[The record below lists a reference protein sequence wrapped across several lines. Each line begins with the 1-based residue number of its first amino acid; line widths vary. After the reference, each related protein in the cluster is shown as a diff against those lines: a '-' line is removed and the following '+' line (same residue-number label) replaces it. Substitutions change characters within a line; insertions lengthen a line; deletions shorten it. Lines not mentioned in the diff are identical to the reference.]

1 MTKVRR
7 KVVKR
12 VDSRAITLGWEKKE
26 ECEIK
31 NMLASNG
38 KKNNDNTNPAHR
50 REPTF
55 VWRMSRFSRQA
66 KLVVGARPL
75 KLGFS
80 THDNR
85 PLLLSRV
92 APSNSKTPFPRGI
105 QPLGAA
111 PCFYPS
117 YHCLFSP
124 GFNQVPPVGPYAL
137 LVRRIC
143 FWSVH
148 ACKTCNMQSP
158 FKRCSGSVNGPVWA
172 SFISHLFSST
182 CNGTS

>member
-31 NMLASNG
+31 NMSASNG
-38 KKNNDNTNPAHR
+38 KKNNDNTNTAHR

-66 KLVVGARPL
+66 KSVVGARPL

-80 THDNR
+80 THDNSGPFYCPKWRR
-85 PLLLSRV
+85 PIVKHRFLGESSR
-92 APSNSKTPFPRGI
+92 
-105 QPLGAA
+105 
-111 PCFYPS
+111 
-117 YHCLFSP
+117 
-124 GFNQVPPVGPYAL
+124 
-137 LVRRIC
+137 
-143 FWSVH
+143 
-148 ACKTCNMQSP
+148 
-158 FKRCSGSVNGPVWA
+158 WA
-172 SFISHLFSST
+172 SPRVFTPHTIAFLASALTRSCQWVHMHCWLDVSASGVCMHVRHAT
-182 CNGTS
+182 CKARLKGVVGA